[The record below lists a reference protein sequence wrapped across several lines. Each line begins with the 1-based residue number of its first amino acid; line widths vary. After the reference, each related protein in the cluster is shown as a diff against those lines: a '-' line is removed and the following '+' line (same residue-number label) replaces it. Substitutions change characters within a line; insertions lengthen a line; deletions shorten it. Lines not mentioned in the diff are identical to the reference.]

1 MPLHFAAAHGS
12 AVDSING
19 LVIYRP
25 RIEPG
30 STADEVEYQYTI
42 YKEDGT
48 HSGVGLVG
56 LNVMIEE
63 AGETVRLLTLNLAR
77 PQAIKSML
85 RVNPRLGIDGDDFG
99 FIRRLAEGFVRAFES
114 RTDNTEAVRYM
125 ALTQDAPL
133 REVGLV
139 VPPDLPRLSSGQV
152 VLAETRLEIHPIVRL
167 VP

>member
-1 MPLHFAAAHGS
+1 MTLHFVAAHGS

-30 STADEVEYQYTI
+30 STPDEVEYQYTI
-42 YKEDGT
+42 YKNDGT

-56 LNVMIEE
+56 LNVMIED
-63 AGETVRLLTLNLAR
+63 AETVRILTLNLAQ

-85 RVNPRLGIDGDDFG
+85 RVKQRLGIDGDDFE
-99 FIRRLAEGFVRAFES
+99 FIHRLAEGFVRAFES
-114 RTDNTEAVRYM
+114 RTDNTEAVHYV
-125 ALTQDAPL
+125 ALTQEEPL
-133 REVGLV
+133 RNVGLV
-139 VPPDLPRLSSGQV
+139 IPADLPRLPNGQV
-152 VLAETRLEIHPIVRL
+152 VLAETRLKAYPIAQS